1 MIEDKQLRSLYGS
14 ESEEHLRKLEQ
25 EFLQLKEKPNDTAL
39 LDAMRR
45 EAHGLKGA
53 ARMIGLTRIENFSHI
68 LEDTFTAAGR
78 GDVLLDSER
87 IEDLHRGLE
96 AVKALVAEAVSGT
109 PVAVDVDA
117 VSAMLKKGAGEAAE
131 EIENAGNR

>member
-1 MIEDKQLRSLYGS
+1 M
-14 ESEEHLRKLEQ
+14 
-25 EFLQLKEKPNDTAL
+25 AL

-53 ARMIGLTRIENFSHI
+53 ARMIGLTRIDNLSHI

-78 GDVLLDSER
+78 GDVILNSKR

-109 PVAVDVDA
+109 PVEVDVDA

>member
-25 EFLQLKEKPNDTAL
+25 EFLQLKKKPNDTAL

-53 ARMIGLTRIENFSHI
+53 ARMIGLTRIDNLSHI

-78 GDVLLDSER
+78 GDVILDSKR
-87 IEDLHRGLE
+87 IKDLYRGLE
-96 AVKALVAEAVSGT
+96 AVKALVAEAVLGT
-109 PVAVDVDA
+109 PVEVDVDA
-117 VSAMLKKGAGEAAE
+117 VSAMLKRGAGEAAE